1 MIYEFEHYLL
11 EHGFARVMR
20 ILWGDVPNVQRI
32 GILTANN
39 PNYRQLPQ
47 AENDERNRRLMDQLR
62 ASNYGP
68 VKIKG
73 KFTGAATGKEED
85 SFLVPHISREAILSL
100 GQHFGQG
107 DVIWGQKKA
116 DEEGNPYFDFEWIN
130 CETGLTTQH
139 RYVAMSGG
147 GVPARADAYSKAKA
161 RKFVIP
167 FWDDPYKDY
176 FPGSKRGTVE
186 QPSHIAALRPS
197 ARDRDA
203 DKWKSSLQ
211 NLLQAAR
218 AEAVEPDATLEV
230 VRVEHGGHDVLF
242 FEELPHTTDVMNLVE
257 QIRAEEKFLYDPK
270 FTGKRH
276 WIARGMIGMAIEN
289 IQALRHSKRRRK

>member
-1 MIYEFEHYLL
+1 
-11 EHGFARVMR
+11 
-20 ILWGDVPNVQRI
+20 
-32 GILTANN
+32 
-39 PNYRQLPQ
+39 
-47 AENDERNRRLMDQLR
+47 
-62 ASNYGP
+62 
-68 VKIKG
+68 
-73 KFTGAATGKEED
+73 
-85 SFLVPHISREAILSL
+85 
-100 GQHFGQG
+100 
-107 DVIWGQKKA
+107 
-116 DEEGNPYFDFEWIN
+116 
-130 CETGLTTQH
+130 
-139 RYVAMSGG
+139 MSGG